1 MNFISLFFASEK
13 KIEKAIVTNAFILNA
28 NTNHSLFSSLDAW
41 KITSKNGF
49 TLSSNIYSNS
59 IEWRACEQY
68 YTTQCCYACI
78 CTYSRWNNPDADPLL
93 FSALF
98 FISSHRSCIENCF
111 FCSFVCI
118 INWNLFHFRLTYST
132 RVKLCEGA
140 NCIAKVYTYHR
151 FHKNL
156 FYHAVIVNCSKSFN
170 NRLKTI
176 YMKKLR
182 VFSIDCVYIN
192 LTLQVCK
199 LLFIII
205 CQKRI

>member
-1 MNFISLFFASEK
+1 MLSYWTPIR
-13 KIEKAIVTNAFILNA
+13 IIL
-28 NTNHSLFSSLDAW
+28 
-41 KITSKNGF
+41 
-49 TLSSNIYSNS
+49 
-59 IEWRACEQY
+59 
-68 YTTQCCYACI
+68 
-78 CTYSRWNNPDADPLL
+78 YSRVSMHEKLLQKMVLRFRQIFIQIQSSEEHVNNIIQHNVVMHA
-93 FSALF
+93 FALTLAEITPTLIPCF
-98 FISSHRSCIENCF
+98 FSSHRSCIENCF

-118 INWNLFHFRLTYST
+118 INWNLFHFRLTYYA

-140 NCIAKVYTYHR
+140 NCIAKVYTHHR

-156 FYHAVIVNCSKSFN
+156 FYNAVIVNCSKSFN